1 MPTDEIKAL
10 EDDSL
15 DLRLKKSRGPGF
27 IPMVSLLLAFGAMS
41 LAAWMWWEGRT
52 TAADEASALQ
62 SRLQGFQQTQSS
74 QASDIAALE
83 QQLENMAGA
92 SPDAAVRSL
101 RASQTGQAQELATL
115 EQSLDA
121 QRARSERLQR
131 ELAAM
136 ESRLLSLE
144 GELAAASP
152 SGGMAPE
159 QLDIAAVEY
168 LLRLAPERLILF
180 ADIHS
185 AERALEAAD
194 AHLAAMDNPVYF
206 GLRRQIA
213 DALQMLDEVSLPNA
227 VDLSA
232 QLDGLQHQVAALE
245 FAGQGSIAVAE
256 QASESGEEPGWWDRL
271 VASLS
276 GLVTVRRDEADA
288 ASRLTLQEKDLLH
301 QGVWMQLES
310 ARLALMRH
318 DQQAWTDAL
327 QRADA
332 SLKQWFEPG
341 GAAFQAIQQ
350 GVADLLSVEVA
361 PELPDVAGP
370 WARLQ
375 QIQAARSGVA
385 PAPQPAQDPGL
396 EPTPAATA
404 EPAEAEPS
412 EAESGD
418 DMSAEDNTETS
429 R

>member
-62 SRLQGFQQTQSS
+62 SRLQGFQQAQSS
-74 QASDIAALE
+74 QASDIAALG

-144 GELAAASP
+144 GEVAAASP
-152 SGGMAPE
+152 AGGLAPE

-168 LLRLAPERLILF
+168 LLRMAPERLALF
-180 ADIHS
+180 GDIHS

-206 GLRRQIA
+206 GLRRQIT
-213 DALQMLDEVSLPNA
+213 DALQTLGEVSLPNA
-227 VDLSA
+227 VNLSA
-232 QLDGLQHQVAALE
+232 QLDALQHQVASLE
-245 FAGQGSIAVAE
+245 FSGQGSIAVAE
-256 QASESGEEPGWWDRL
+256 QPSDSGEEPGWWDRL

-318 DQQAWTDAL
+318 DQQAWNDAL
-327 QRADA
+327 QRVEA
-332 SLKQWFEPG
+332 SLTQWFEPSG
-341 GAAFQAIQQ
+341 GAYQAIQR
-350 GVADLLSVEVA
+350 GVASLLAVEVS
-361 PELPDVAGP
+361 PELPDVSMP

-375 QIQAARSGVA
+375 QIQAARSGAV
-385 PAPQPAQDPGL
+385 PAPQPVQVQPAGDASPGPSAADVDAE
-396 EPTPAATA
+396 EPESANGETPAERDT
-404 EPAEAEPS
+404 
-412 EAESGD
+412 ES
-418 DMSAEDNTETS
+418 T